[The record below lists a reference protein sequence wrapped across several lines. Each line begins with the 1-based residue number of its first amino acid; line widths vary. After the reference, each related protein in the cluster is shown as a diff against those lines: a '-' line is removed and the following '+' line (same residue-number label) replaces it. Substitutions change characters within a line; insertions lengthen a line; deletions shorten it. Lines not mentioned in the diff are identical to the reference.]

1 MKMGNR
7 TGKRYK
13 EVLNRLFL
21 WWNLNKDK
29 DDEYEDKQ
37 DQCRP
42 IIGQSRN
49 LL

>member
-21 WWNLNKDK
+21 WWNLNNK